1 MAYNVTALPAYVQE
15 NHDLLVKNFALVG
28 SPKGTRSRISIQT
41 GVKKSAYINL
51 LSLSP
56 VLQSGEA
63 CGFSASGD
71 ATLSQRTIATAN
83 IKVNM
88 EFCEKTLLGKYAEY
102 LVKVNAVDNPF
113 PFEEYITTA
122 LTDELN
128 KKIEKLIW
136 QGDST
141 MQSSAAGYADLH
153 WTDGLIAIANG
164 DSAVIDVTFSSGD
177 TAYDKILAVYNAL
190 PEEVLAE
197 GAEIYTS
204 PAVFR
209 AFMQEMVQKNY
220 FHYNPGNSEFG
231 EFLLPGTDAKVV
243 RTQGL
248 AGVDTILGTYP
259 KNLVYGCDMEND
271 EEKFDIWFSQDNRTW
286 RVAVEWNSGMQIAFP
301 DMVVL
306 GQ

>member
-1 MAYNVTALPAYVQE
+1 MAYNVSSLSAYVQD

-28 SPKGTRSRISIQT
+28 GGTRSRISIQT
-41 GVKKSAYINL
+41 GIKQNAYINL
-51 LSLSP
+51 LNLTP
-56 VLQSGEA
+56 TLQSGA
-63 CGFSASGD
+63 GCNFTAAGD
-71 ATLSQRTIATAN
+71 AVLSNRLLETAQ

-136 QGDST
+136 QGDKT
-141 MQSSAAGYADLH
+141 THSSDADLK
-153 WTDGLIAIANG
+153 WIDGFLHILTAEGTNVEG
-164 DSAVIDVTFSSGD
+164 TFN
-177 TAYDKILAVYNAL
+177 TAYDAILGVYNAL
-190 PEEVLAE
+190 PEEVLE
-197 GAEIYTS
+197 RGAEIYVS

-209 AFMQEMVQKNY
+209 EFMQAMVSKNY
-220 FHYNPGNSEFG
+220 FNYNPGNQEFG
-231 EFLLPGTDAKVV
+231 EFLLPGSDAKIV

-248 AGVDTILGTYP
+248 AGSKVVVGTFAQ
-259 KNLVYGCDMEND
+259 NLVYGCDMEND

-286 RVAVEWNSGMQIAFP
+286 RVAVEWNSGVQIAFP
-301 DMVVL
+301 DMAVYASITA
-306 GQ
+306 